1 MRIEVENEQIV
12 ARKKQEYEDLVKEM
26 EAKGLEARL
35 ERISIITANVFGV
48 LVMIIAGAIG
58 YGAFYLVNGKDAFS
72 YDKLFGF
79 AVPWGFMFFA
89 AMYLISIFVH
99 EFIHGFFWH
108 FACEKKWDSIDFGFN
123 AKLITPYCHCR
134 EALSVKR
141 YFWGSIAPT
150 LFLGVLPIILGVVIP
165 NLFLVTFGVI
175 GVVGGCGDIMVIW
188 TLRKHKDCMLFD
200 HPYEVGYAY
209 FVKKTGE

>member
-1 MRIEVENEQIV
+1 MRIEYENEQIV
-12 ARKKQEYEDLVKEM
+12 ARKKQEYEDLVNEM

-35 ERISIITANVFGV
+35 EKISIITANVFGV

-58 YGAFYLVNGKDAFS
+58 YGAFVLVNGKEALT

-79 AVPWGFMFFA
+79 AMPWGIMFFA
-89 AMYLISIFVH
+89 AMYLISVFVH

-108 FACEKKWDSIDFGFN
+108 FACEKKWGSIDFGFN
-123 AKLITPYCHCR
+123 AKLLTPYCHCR

-141 YFWGSIAPT
+141 YFCGSIAPT
-150 LFLGVLPIILGVVIP
+150 LFLGVLPIVLGIFIP

-175 GVVGGCGDIMVIW
+175 GVVGGCGEIMVKQAQELA
-188 TLRKHKDCMLFD
+188 TVAQHGMLEHLGEARF
-200 HPYEVGYAY
+200 H
-209 FVKKTGE
+209 FVKW